1 MELLAGA
8 LLERPPGP
16 KYTSELRFAELA
28 PQSPLPKPGT
38 LAKWRQKLPDGFE
51 LALRA
56 PETSWQ
62 SPDGPLRPSRE
73 LDAGIRWLSEA
84 ADALQASMPT
94 DAIWVRDVTLSNSMW
109 GNRMLQLSAP
119 NKGVHALGGGIGQ
132 GVPMALGAA
141 CAANGAKTILL
152 TGDGGLSLCMGELVS
167 AAEQEANVTMILMN
181 DQGYG
186 VIRNIQDAIYGGRK
200 YYSNIFTPNFASIA
214 DAIGVAHVV
223 SDSIDKFRADI
234 KRSLAI
240 NGFSIVEV
248 DMIAVGPFGRA
259 FAGPPQKS

>member
-84 ADALQASMPT
+84 ADALQASMIVIPT
-94 DAIWVRDVTLSNSMW
+94 GPTVTTGTRDRERLREYFARLPRVDGRRIAWTPTGLWEPETVQTMATGLSVVGGFDAIDDPAPDADVLYSSLLAE
-109 GNRMLQLSAP
+109 GFRRSFS
-119 NKGVHALGGGIGQ
+119 HALLLDVLEKLQ
-132 GVPMALGAA
+132 SSGA
-141 CAANGAKTILL
+141 
-152 TGDGGLSLCMGELVS
+152 S
-167 AAEQEANVTMILMN
+167 
-181 DQGYG
+181 
-186 VIRNIQDAIYGGRK
+186 
-200 YYSNIFTPNFASIA
+200 
-214 DAIGVAHVV
+214 
-223 SDSIDKFRADI
+223 
-234 KRSLAI
+234 
-240 NGFSIVEV
+240 
-248 DMIAVGPFGRA
+248 RA
-259 FAGPPQKS
+259 FVTIESGQSFREARLLQALSEGRE